1 MDRRKLIQTLSSA
14 MIVAGVAGCQG
25 SEGPA
30 TTTAPSDATE
40 TATTAP
46 AETTI
51 PTTTDGTEASPTPT
65 QTPPPTPEPTP
76 APLAGDTPADIDEH
90 VENRAR
96 VIREYLPDTSSSSLA
111 VALPTADT
119 TQKQAYCF
127 DAVNCYLRYAW
138 TGDFLSIAWVKEDG
152 PADILGDRYYTTS
165 NDQVLRFGNPSA
177 PPETRAFD
185 GYSMWD
191 GYPTFHYE
199 LDGVAVDHRI
209 VAADGGPSLQHHFE
223 LEGADSSVFF
233 VTDGTAD
240 YDASAGEWTDGT
252 LEVPADAADSFTVT
266 AGVSQ

>member
-1 MDRRKLIQTLSSA
+1 MDRRKLIQTFSAA
-14 MIVAGVAGCQG
+14 MIVAGAAGCQESG
-25 SEGPA
+25 SPG
-30 TTTAPSDATE
+30 TTTAPSDTDAATDT
-40 TATTAP
+40 TATDL
-46 AETTI
+46 
-51 PTTTDGTEASPTPT
+51 PTTTEGTEPTPTPTPT

-96 VIREYLPDTSSSSLA
+96 VIREFLPDTSSASLA

-119 TQKQAYCF
+119 DQKQAYCF

-165 NDQVLRFGNPSA
+165 SDQVLRFGNPSA